1 MPRLDDPPKP
11 WLWGSGRWS
20 LPGCSPRRVS
30 LRLGPQ
36 GCVNAAQL
44 YFGAGSKL
52 TVLGKEGSWGP

>member
-11 WLWGSGRWS
+11 WLWGSGR
-20 LPGCSPRRVS
+20 CSPRRES
-30 LRLGPQ
+30 LRLGSQ

-52 TVLGKEGSWGP
+52 TVLGKEGSWSA